1 MINIVFGTIRKA
13 GRDFTSNEKYAGK
26 AVITVEGI
34 KGEGKSRRILF
45 NNTSMELLKI
55 PAGAQQ
61 NIIFGFIEADD
72 SVNRRLLVANADLLP
87 GKEET
92 VVYNVSKNKVSYEDS
107 KEKGKAIA
115 SSVLHKEINSF
126 LEVDEN
132 STHEYSLVFFGE
144 NAGLDLYE
152 LVKLNLEEDG
162 KSINDLVENP
172 LSYNAH
178 NQDDLMNASL
188 DTEGV
193 TPSDLNASILKEN
206 ELVEDTKVEETEEAE
221 ETSYSIDNSYS
232 EESED
237 WDTSI
242 SSN

>member
-188 DTEGV
+188 DIEGV
-193 TPSDLNASILKEN
+193 TPSDLNASILEEN
-206 ELVEDTKVEETEEAE
+206 ELVEDTKIEETEEAE
-221 ETSYSIDNSYS
+221 EPSYSIDNSYS